1 MNSMNA
7 PRFDLSQMG
16 TADRQILASTFLE
29 AVKRFYED
37 PANHERFEKW
47 QKEKAHYAEPVKETR
62 TRRKGRC

>member
-16 TADRQILASTFLE
+16 TADRQILASSFLE

-47 QKEKAHYAEPVKETR
+47 KAAKGKEAGNGKVSK
-62 TRRKGRC
+62 RRG